1 MAKEYSV
8 FFDSRKIVLTSNFDS
23 PLKNREGLFVAYQT
37 PLEFAKLLVFF
48 QTSAYPK
55 TLYVM
60 GADTDSMLSVLSS
73 HFMNIIAAGGLVK
86 NSIGQL
92 LLIKR
97 NGIWDLPKGKA
108 EDGESPESTAIREVE
123 EECGLGSLQIEKHL
137 VNTYH
142 TYKLDGQWVLK
153 KSFWY
158 SMVAQGNTNTTPQQ
172 IEGIT
177 DAVWVDPN
185 DLPVYLANT
194 FESIKLVFDA
204 AQIH

>member
-1 MAKEYSV
+1 M
-8 FFDSRKIVLTSNFDS
+8 
-23 PLKNREGLFVAYQT
+23 AYQT

-153 KSFWY
+153 KSIWY
-158 SMVAQGNTNTTPQQ
+158 LMVALGNTNTTPQQ

-177 DAVWVDPN
+177 DAIWVNPN